1 MMFRQMFEQI
11 KNLPPL
17 TLMSGT
23 RDWFNHSRGT
33 TLIGNSPME
42 FEFPALHLVI
52 AENTSKSTD
61 RYINGVRLEPPGVFL
76 RFVT

>member
-1 MMFRQMFEQI
+1 
-11 KNLPPL
+11 
-17 TLMSGT
+17 
-23 RDWFNHSRGT
+23 
-33 TLIGNSPME
+33 ME